1 MLSKT
6 FMFIVGTLVGAF
18 ISQNYN
24 VPNIKHIVN
33 QSYHAAQVVEKQ
45 FRKGKDK
52 KDEQEENK

>member
-24 VPNIKHIVN
+24 VPNIKQIVN
-33 QSYHAAQVVEKQ
+33 QSYYAAQAVEKQ
-45 FRKGKDK
+45 FRKENDDEEGTDK
-52 KDEQEENK
+52 QE

>member
-6 FMFIVGTLVGAF
+6 FMFIVGTIVGAF

-24 VPNIKHIVN
+24 IPDIKQIVN

-45 FRKGKDK
+45 FRKENDDEEAQDK
-52 KDEQEENK
+52 

>member
-33 QSYHAAQVVEKQ
+33 QSYYAAQVVEKQ
-45 FRKGKDK
+45 FRKENDDEEQDK
-52 KDEQEENK
+52 

>member
-6 FMFIVGTLVGAF
+6 FMFIVGTLFGAF

-24 VPNIKHIVN
+24 IPNIKQIVN

-45 FRKGKDK
+45 FRKENDN
-52 KDEQEENK
+52 DEG